1 MKRFLNLS
9 PQRKSIS
16 SSFKSSWTRRRTS
29 AASCPGSC
37 KAPWTTR
44 GDRWKCLLM
53 RLIVARQDAPD
64 TSVFRPQVEENM
76 QKVLAK
82 ERTSQSKALD
92 LQSQLSRAKAEQSQL
107 QRSKEEVCHQFSIG
121 NEQLWILLF
130 TLKPSYS
137 DGASLPDS
145 AAEHEGPAGAVRL
158 QEPQFAKL
166 RPFSENLI
174 WKRLRRLL
182 TADLKMC
189 HTFIVDGS
197 L

>member
-1 MKRFLNLS
+1 
-9 PQRKSIS
+9 
-16 SSFKSSWTRRRTS
+16 
-29 AASCPGSC
+29 
-37 KAPWTTR
+37 
-44 GDRWKCLLM
+44 M
-53 RLIVARQDAPD
+53 RPLVARQDVPD
-64 TSVFRPQVEENM
+64 ASAFRLQVEENM

-107 QRSKEEVCHQFSIG
+107 QRSKEEVCHQFSIS
-121 NEQLWILLF
+121 NKQLWMLLS
-130 TLKPSYS
+130 TLKPMSSYS

-174 WKRLRRLL
+174 WKRLR
-182 TADLKMC
+182 
-189 HTFIVDGS
+189 
-197 L
+197 